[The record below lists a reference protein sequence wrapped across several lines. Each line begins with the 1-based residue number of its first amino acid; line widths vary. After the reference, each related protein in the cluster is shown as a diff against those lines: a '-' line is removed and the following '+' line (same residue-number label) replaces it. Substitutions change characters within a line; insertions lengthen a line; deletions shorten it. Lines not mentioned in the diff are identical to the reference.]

1 MGHLNTN
8 QSGNGRTVPAHQ
20 LPCNHDE
27 YGGLHQTVARNTH
40 STLFTHIYEVT
51 HIVTLQNLISQPRQ
65 IVDPKFVF
73 AT

>member
-20 LPCNHDE
+20 LTCNHDE

-40 STLFTHIYEVT
+40 STLFYTFMK
-51 HIVTLQNLISQPRQ
+51 TLTSSPFKILFLSQDR
-65 IVDPKFVF
+65 
-73 AT
+73 